1 VMGLFLFLLKVF
13 VISFSGAAQ
22 PGPVTATAIAAGSR
36 SRYAGLL
43 LAAGHGIIE
52 FPLMIL
58 IILGLGRIFKTDG
71 VQTAIGFVGGII
83 LMIMAVQMFCGI
95 KKGAGYN
102 KSGALDKRP
111 VLAGVLLSAGNP
123 YFLLWWATVG
133 LALAAESTVFGIW
146 AFALFAVTHWLCD
159 CLWLLALSWASFK
172 GTGFLGRKGQRV
184 ILTICAAAVFV
195 FGALFIQKAVFNL
208 IKP

>member
-1 VMGLFLFLLKVF
+1 MDLVFFLFKVF

-22 PGPVTATAIAAGSR
+22 PGPVTATAISTGSR
-36 SRYAGLL
+36 SRYAGLQ

-58 IILGLGRIFKTDG
+58 IILGLGRVFEING
-71 VQTAIGFVGGII
+71 VQAAIGLAGGVI
-83 LMIMAVQMFCGI
+83 LLVMAVQMFRGI
-95 KKGAGYN
+95 KKEAGYN

-111 VLAGVLLSAGNP
+111 ILAGVLLTAGNP

-133 LALAAESTVFGIW
+133 LSLATESTVFGIW

-172 GTGFLGRKGQRV
+172 GTGFLGRKGQRA

-195 FGALFIQKAVFNL
+195 FGVLFIHKAVFNL
-208 IKP
+208 IKL